1 MKISS
6 DNAPGKMQEASVIE
20 NDLDFSVGWSSSRI
34 AEQGVNHLGGDGTS
48 LLGDFTDGASTLRT
62 FPINIQDNDGDG
74 AADENDPPLPFTP
87 DPNDEFVRPKPG
99 QLVSY
104 LWKARDVEADT
115 DAAYRVGVVLDKAG
129 KCRFFQDFDDTYEE
143 FSLGFRKDLFK
154 KKAQFRI
161 RFDLMQPNA
170 RCYDWEVKRW
180 CTIQEYSKTTGSLTV
195 LYDGENEVEHVSPDD
210 LVGSL
215 PRRTDDGA
223 PSPSSDTFSHKSAD
237 ATPTDAIPGPLAM
250 ELGVHKEDEED
261 ED

>member
-143 FSLGFRKDLFK
+143 YWQKGDQITERTPDGLSIESLSPLKNPDEIRHRQSAGIAVFRHLDH
-154 KKAQFRI
+154 R
-161 RFDLMQPNA
+161 
-170 RCYDWEVKRW
+170 E
-180 CTIQEYSKTTGSLTV
+180 
-195 LYDGENEVEHVSPDD
+195 
-210 LVGSL
+210 
-215 PRRTDDGA
+215 
-223 PSPSSDTFSHKSAD
+223 
-237 ATPTDAIPGPLAM
+237 
-250 ELGVHKEDEED
+250 
-261 ED
+261 